1 MGLEEV
7 VPRCD
12 PWQLPLLRHQSR
24 KQWTYPELVLCSC
37 REDRAEIVV
46 GGRALLMVEI
56 VEGYRASQRVRDRED
71 KRANVCSE
79 WELDMPQTC

>member
-1 MGLEEV
+1 
-7 VPRCD
+7 
-12 PWQLPLLRHQSR
+12 
-24 KQWTYPELVLCSC
+24 
-37 REDRAEIVV
+37 
-46 GGRALLMVEI
+46 MVEI